1 MRNYHKL
8 YFALLAGTILST
20 TANYAAAAT
29 ITPILD
35 TIKAEAADISGSYK
49 LDELSGDLPEGA
61 AEVEISGVKYYF
73 TPSGTDAALLKTL
86 AGTSAGNLTE
96 DENGIFELNGKKY
109 SFNSAA
115 IPTSAFIYTDG
126 TESDYNFTVEEAD
139 AEGNLTT
146 KYYKVVL
153 KPETFSTSESIE
165 WSTSEPTAGDI
176 TGSMEINLPNN
187 KKQTFY
193 YTYTKPEGYD
203 VITEEPKKLETDRSE
218 SIKLGLG
225 INNTEEDYGNI
236 ESSVF
241 IGNRIEGN
249 SSATSKTG
257 MDSFIV
263 SGGIIYNTGNIDD
276 VKADFVDNQ
285 VNVTGAESS
294 QYVYGGVI
302 YNQGSI
308 GDIYGDFV
316 NNSAVA
322 SSEEYLKGVMTE
334 SQAAQTEAITSGTQS
349 QIISLQDL
357 SETQQAVVQSMNET
371 WQSYADQATNMF
383 DTLSD
388 DSELS
393 VAEMTQNLLENQ
405 RVISEWAT
413 NIDTLAKRGINEGL
427 LEQLRQ
433 AGPESAGYVNAMV
446 QASDAELQ
454 ALSEAFANGGE
465 TATNALKTVF
475 DTSTVPESAMN
486 LITKT
491 QQTLNEQI
499 TAADFSSL
507 GQNVGQGLSEGISSS
522 SETAATAAGAMATGV
537 NEAAANTLGVHSPS
551 TVFMGYGQDLIN
563 GLVIGMQGQSG
574 TLNATMTMLMTSAG
588 QAAANA
594 LNSQLN
600 QMSNVTGA
608 SFTKIP
614 AAAQSS
620 MQMTAA
626 VVGSGMSGVTQKIT
640 AGMKL
645 SETATKS
652 GMKAMNA
659 AVKSDM
665 QTIKSSAESGMDAFE
680 NSINRG
686 MNQSKNSVVRGGNS
700 MVSAVRNLRSGFY
713 SSGYYASAG
722 LAQGINAGAGAAIAA
737 ANRLASQVA
746 ATMNRA
752 LKVGSP
758 SRVTREIGGFT
769 TEGFVLG
776 ILDDV
781 RAVKRAA
788 VQVAEAALPSGSI
801 ADRFAYAGAY
811 VPDSRFEYTE
821 TMDATYTIIVPVIL
835 EGREIARVT
844 APYTEAELNKKQKV
858 KNMIKGIKG

>member
-1 MRNYHKL
+1 M
-8 YFALLAGTILST
+8 
-20 TANYAAAAT
+20 AT
-29 ITPILD
+29 
-35 TIKAEAADISGSYK
+35 
-49 LDELSGDLPEGA
+49 
-61 AEVEISGVKYYF
+61 
-73 TPSGTDAALLKTL
+73 
-86 AGTSAGNLTE
+86 
-96 DENGIFELNGKKY
+96 
-109 SFNSAA
+109 
-115 IPTSAFIYTDG
+115 
-126 TESDYNFTVEEAD
+126 
-139 AEGNLTT
+139 
-146 KYYKVVL
+146 
-153 KPETFSTSESIE
+153 
-165 WSTSEPTAGDI
+165 
-176 TGSMEINLPNN
+176 
-187 KKQTFY
+187 
-193 YTYTKPEGYD
+193 D
-203 VITEEPKKLETDRSE
+203 V
-218 SIKLGLG
+218 
-225 INNTEEDYGNI
+225 
-236 ESSVF
+236 
-241 IGNRIEGN
+241 
-249 SSATSKTG
+249 
-257 MDSFIV
+257 
-263 SGGIIYNTGNIDD
+263 
-276 VKADFVDNQ
+276 
-285 VNVTGAESS
+285 
-294 QYVYGGVI
+294 
-302 YNQGSI
+302 
-308 GDIYGDFV
+308 
-316 NNSAVA
+316 
-322 SSEEYLKGVMTE
+322 
-334 SQAAQTEAITSGTQS
+334 
-349 QIISLQDL
+349 
-357 SETQQAVVQSMNET
+357 NET
-371 WQSYADQATNMF
+371 
-383 DTLSD
+383 
-388 DSELS
+388 
-393 VAEMTQNLLENQ
+393 
-405 RVISEWAT
+405 
-413 NIDTLAKRGINEGL
+413 
-427 LEQLRQ
+427 
-433 AGPESAGYVNAMV
+433 
-446 QASDAELQ
+446 
-454 ALSEAFANGGE
+454 
-465 TATNALKTVF
+465 
-475 DTSTVPESAMN
+475 
-486 LITKT
+486 
-491 QQTLNEQI
+491 
-499 TAADFSSL
+499 
-507 GQNVGQGLSEGISSS
+507 
-522 SETAATAAGAMATGV
+522 
-537 NEAAANTLGVHSPS
+537 AANTLGVHSPS

-665 QTIKSSAESGMDAFE
+665 QTIKSSAESGMNAFE

-700 MVSAVRNLRSGFY
+700 MVSAVRNIRSGFY

-722 LAQGINAGAGAAIAA
+722 LAQGINAGSGAAIAA

-835 EGREIARVT
+835 EGREVARVT